1 MLSARCFFAA
11 GESPVSMEDDTER
24 FVADLGSDG
33 STLSSWATVESLA
46 SVASGDADAGF
57 RSDASATFIE
67 EGALRRNNF
76 ASAADSSLMD
86 MLSGTKHSAIR

>member
-33 STLSSWATVESLA
+33 STLSSWATVDSLA
-46 SVASGDADAGF
+46 GGAGTDADAGF